1 MEHPIAWPARELSI
15 RLILDRALGARTAR
29 HERLFEC
36 NSLRLM
42 AALAR
47 DGGCRVVIL
56 SDASGLAR
64 RIAGRLRTTAGIEI
78 VNEIVLNQIIVRF
91 GADRGD
97 GRDHRGRR
105 PADRV
110 LVGIGLSAAKLL
122 YTFSHLHIR
131 M

>member
-47 DGGCRVVIL
+47 EGGCIAFKRFGINDVAERAWFHPL
-56 SDASGLAR
+56 SDRSCRRAGSPLCTVGARPENRGGAFLELA
-64 RIAGRLRTTAGIEI
+64 AAAAA
-78 VNEIVLNQIIVRF
+78 NFDVR
-91 GADRGD
+91 
-97 GRDHRGRR
+97 
-105 PADRV
+105 
-110 LVGIGLSAAKLL
+110 K
-122 YTFSHLHIR
+122 
-131 M
+131 